1 MAEEKKKRQIR
12 LHLYDTE
19 MAVNVNRDE
28 EEELLYRK
36 AAKLITDTVNTYSNL
51 LKGRKSEK
59 DILYAAMLDIALRF
73 EKTDRRNDTTPF
85 EDILGKLTQEIEDAL
100 K

>member
-1 MAEEKKKRQIR
+1 
-12 LHLYDTE
+12 

-28 EEELLYRK
+28 EALYRK
-36 AAKLITDTVNTYSNL
+36 AGKLITDTVNTYSNI

-73 EKTDRRNDTTPF
+73 EKTDSRNDTTPF
-85 EDILGKLTQEIEDAL
+85 EDILGKLTQEIEEAL